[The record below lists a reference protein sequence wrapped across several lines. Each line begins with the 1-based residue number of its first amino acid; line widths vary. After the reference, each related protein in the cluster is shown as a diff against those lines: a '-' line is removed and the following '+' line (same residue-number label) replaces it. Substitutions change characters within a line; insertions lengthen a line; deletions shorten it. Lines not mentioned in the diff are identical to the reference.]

1 MEKQTDP
8 QVLINLTDLEVADA
22 PLKLSRFPD
31 KVFTLGAYTLRV
43 QLWAIKTF
51 GEEKLQHSI
60 QRRDIETLC
69 QLAYHVLKEK
79 DVFPTYD
86 DFLDAIYSH
95 TDRTAL
101 TDAVL
106 HTVGL
111 SQPVLQKLAADLE
124 AAETKKKGNGES
136 PVAPTGQNTTT

>member
-1 MEKQTDP
+1 MEKKDEP
-8 QVLINLTDLEVADA
+8 QILLNLTDLEVADA

-31 KVFTLGAYTLRV
+31 RTFTLGAYTLRV

-51 GEEKLQHSI
+51 GEERLQHSI

-86 DFLDAIYSH
+86 SFLDAIYSH
-95 TDRTAL
+95 YDRTAL

-106 HTVGL
+106 TTVGL
-111 SQPVLQKLAADLE
+111 SQPVLKKLAEDYE
-124 AAETKKKGNGES
+124 AQVKKGNGES